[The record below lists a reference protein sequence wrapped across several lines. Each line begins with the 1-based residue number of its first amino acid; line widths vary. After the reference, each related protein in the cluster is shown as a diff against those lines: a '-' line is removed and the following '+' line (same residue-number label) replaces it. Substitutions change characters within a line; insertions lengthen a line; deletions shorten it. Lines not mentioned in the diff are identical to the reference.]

1 MTAFL
6 FPGQGSQYVGMAR
19 RVPDPEV
26 SRQLFA
32 EASSVLGFDL
42 WDLIESGDEA
52 TLMRTE
58 NTQPALFVTE
68 MAWAQALSRR
78 GIAAD
83 IAAGHSLGEF
93 SALCYAGVFSFED
106 GVRLVQQRGA
116 LMAEAVS
123 RSPGSMAAVI
133 GLSGDDL
140 AAVLADGRTAGIV
153 EPANYNAV
161 DQTVVSG
168 ETAAVLRVV
177 QSVRALG
184 RGRAIPL
191 KVGAPFHSSI
201 MAPGAR
207 EFEGVLNQVTLAR
220 PRIPVVNNVAA
231 AIEGDPG
238 TIRSCLVAQFKNP
251 VQWVR
256 TMEVL
261 KEQGVDRCVEVGPK
275 SVLTALAKKT
285 IPGAALEAVEE
296 MKWQ

>member
-6 FPGQGSQYVGMAR
+6 FPGQGSQYVGMAHR
-19 RVPDPEV
+19 IPDVEA

-32 EASSVLGFDL
+32 QASSVLGFDL
-42 WDLIESGDEA
+42 WELIETGDES

-68 MAWAQALSRR
+68 IAWARVLSKR
-78 GIAAD
+78 GITAD

-123 RSPGSMAAVI
+123 SSPGSMAAVI
-133 GLSGDDL
+133 GLNSDDL
-140 AAVLADGRTAGIV
+140 AAVLAEGRKAGIV

-168 ETAAVLRVV
+168 EAAAVAKVV
-177 QSVRALG
+177 QSVKALG

-201 MAPGAR
+201 MAPGAI
-207 EFEGVLNQVTLAR
+207 EFERVLKEVTLAR
-220 PRIPVVNNVAA
+220 PRIPVINNVAA
-231 AIEGDPG
+231 AIEDEPG
-238 TIRSCLVAQFKNP
+238 TIRSCLVAQFRNP

-261 KEQGVDRCVEVGPK
+261 KEKGVDRYVEVGPRN
-275 SVLTALAKKT
+275 VLSALAKKAVS
-285 IPGAALEAVEE
+285 GASIEAVEE
-296 MKWQ
+296 MTWQ

>member
-19 RVPDPEV
+19 RVPDAEA

-32 EASSVLGFDL
+32 QASSVLGFDL
-42 WDLIESGDEA
+42 WDLIETGDEV

-106 GVRLVQQRGA
+106 GVRLVQRRGA

-123 RSPGSMAAVI
+123 SSPGSMAAVI
-133 GLSGDDL
+133 GLNGDDL
-140 AAVLADGRTAGIV
+140 AAVLADGRTAGTV

-168 ETAAVLRVV
+168 EAAAVLKVV
-177 QSVRALG
+177 QSVKALG

-201 MAPGAR
+201 MAPGAAA
-207 EFEGVLNQVTLAR
+207 FEHVLNEVTLAQ

-231 AIEGDPG
+231 AVEEDPG
-238 TIRSCLVAQFKNP
+238 TIRTSLVAQFKNP
-251 VQWVR
+251 VQWVH
-256 TMEVL
+256 TMDVL
-261 KEQGVDRCVEVGPK
+261 KERGVDRYVEVGPRN
-275 SVLTALAKKT
+275 VLTALARKAV
-285 IPGAALEAVEE
+285 PEAVLEAVEE

>member
-6 FPGQGSQYVGMAR
+6 FPGQGSQYVGMAHHI
-19 RVPDPEV
+19 PDVEA

-32 EASSVLGFDL
+32 QASSVLGFDL
-42 WDLIESGDEA
+42 WKLIETGDEG

-68 MAWAQALSRR
+68 LAWAQALSRR
-78 GIAAD
+78 GITAD

-93 SALCYAGVFSFED
+93 SALCYAGAFSFED

-116 LMAEAVS
+116 LMAKAVS
-123 RSPGSMAAVI
+123 NSPGSMAAVI
-133 GLSGDDL
+133 GLNSDDL
-140 AAVLADGRTAGIV
+140 AAVLAEGHKAGIV

-168 ETAAVLRVV
+168 EAAAVEKVV
-177 QSVRALG
+177 QSVKALG

-201 MAPGAR
+201 MAAGAT
-207 EFEGVLNQVTLAR
+207 EFERVLKEITLAQ
-220 PRIPVVNNVAA
+220 PQIPVVNNVAA
-231 AIEGDPG
+231 AVESNPG
-238 TIRSCLVAQFKNP
+238 TIRSCLVAQFRNP

-256 TMEVL
+256 TMGVL
-261 KEQGVDRCVEVGPK
+261 QEKGVDRYVEVGPRN
-275 SVLTALAKKT
+275 VLTALAKKAVS
-285 IPGAALEAVEE
+285 GATLEAVEE
-296 MKWQ
+296 MTWQ